1 LRGRLLLAAL
11 AASLVA
17 TGGALAT
24 PPEDNIL
31 APDQYT
37 TEKARGL
44 AARHTGALRELNAG
58 IYNCMPWLDLPKQ
71 SIGFFRPKH
80 IAPPKDDRYLSLRI
94 YVDQDPSPQF
104 MALRF
109 EERASAMFSRY
120 VNGLLRRMTASAAL
134 LADPAVDGF
143 TVIVDW
149 LKQAAQVGGRPVHET
164 IAVFMEKVAAADYL
178 AGRAKIRDLASR
190 AVVLGYDGETALGQL
205 RLQAW
210 EDNFLATYQVANY
223 QPAPGVTCR

>member
-1 LRGRLLLAAL
+1 MLAAL

-17 TGGALAT
+17 TGGALAS

-31 APDQYT
+31 SPDQYT
-37 TEKARGL
+37 SEKARSL
-44 AARHTGALRELNAG
+44 AARHAGALKELNAG
-58 IYNCMPWLDLPKQ
+58 IYNCMPWLDIPKQ

-80 IAPPKDDRYLSLRI
+80 LSRDDRYLSLRI
-94 YVDQDPSPQF
+94 YVEQEPSPQF

-120 VNGLLRRMTASAAL
+120 VNGLLRRMTANAAL

-143 TVIVDW
+143 TVIVGW
-149 LKQAAQVGGRPVHET
+149 LKQAVQAGGRPVHET
-164 IAVFMEKVAAADYL
+164 IAVFVEKGAASDYL
-178 AGRAKIRDLASR
+178 AGRAKIRDLAAR
-190 AVVLGYDGETALGQL
+190 AVVHGYDGETALGQL

-223 QPAPGVTCR
+223 QPASGVSCR